1 MGLRRI
7 YLAALLMLVPAL
19 LIPAQDAAP
28 ESDLNVRISRIQ
40 SEDYPGLKVYISVES
55 KAGEPDLSMV
65 KGNFTVKV
73 DTEDPIES
81 IRVDPFKYLEEPVH
95 YVFLLSASGLM
106 DGPPLAAQKE
116 GVLAF
121 AEHMR
126 EVDTVSAYLAG
137 DKLNELFSY
146 SSSMEIPEDVVRGIE
161 VSESP
166 VKIYDTLVNVA
177 RKIEKDKE
185 LLTIPPEDRVVFIL
199 ISDGRDQE
207 SRYSLDQTLDVL
219 SRDGIPVYSVG
230 LRTLSSTSLTL
241 LNDLSNQSGGFYRF
255 SSSPAEVGSNL
266 DLLSEQI
273 LTAYVLQFKVR
284 GVPADDSFHQL
295 MVQVDNKNL
304 SAQSFRNFL
313 AHKTPFPLWMK
324 IVILIGAVVLIL
336 VLILLMILGR
346 IRLRKSLG
354 ITKRRCPECK
364 RRMKDDWEF
373 CPFCRY
379 LPPKKKRKKSE
390 EN

>member
-1 MGLRRI
+1 MGPRRL
-7 YLAALLMLVPAL
+7 YLAALLFLAAAL
-19 LIPAQDAAP
+19 IIPAQDALQ
-28 ESDLNVRISRIQ
+28 ESDLSVRISRIQ
-40 SEDYPGLKVYISVES
+40 SGGYPNLKVYVSVEN
-55 KAGEPDLSMV
+55 KAGEPNLSMV

-73 DTEDPIES
+73 DTEDPVDS
-81 IRVDPFKYLEEPVH
+81 VRVDPFKYLEEPVH

-126 EVDTVSAYLAG
+126 DSDTVSAYLAG

-146 SSSMEIPEDVVRGIE
+146 ARSTEIPEDVVRGIE

-166 VKIYDTLVNVA
+166 VKIYDSVVNVA
-177 RKIEKDKE
+177 RKVEKDKE
-185 LLTIPPEDRVVFIL
+185 LLTIPPGDRVVFIL

-207 SRYSLDQTLDVL
+207 SRYSLDQTLEVL
-219 SRDGIPVYSVG
+219 NRDGIPVYSVG
-230 LRTLSSTSLTL
+230 LRTLSSASLTL

-255 SSSPAEVGSNL
+255 ASSPTELDSNL

-284 GVPADDSFHQL
+284 GVSADDSFHQL
-295 MVQVDNKNL
+295 MVQVDNKNQ

-313 AHKTPFPLWMK
+313 AYKTPFPLWMK
-324 IVILIGAVVLIL
+324 IAILIGAVVVILI
-336 VLILLMILGR
+336 LILLMILGR
-346 IRLRKSLG
+346 MRLRKSLG
-354 ITKRRCPECK
+354 ISKRRCPECK

-390 EN
+390 ES

>member
-1 MGLRRI
+1 MGPRRL
-7 YLAALLMLVPAL
+7 YLAALLFLAAAL
-19 LIPAQDAAP
+19 FLPAQDAP
-28 ESDLNVRISRIQ
+28 QESDLSVRISRIQ
-40 SEDYPGLKVYISVES
+40 SGGYPNLKVYVSVEN
-55 KAGEPDLSMV
+55 KAGEPNLSMV

-73 DTEDPIES
+73 DTEDPVDS
-81 IRVDPFKYLEEPVH
+81 VRVDPFKYLEEPVH

-126 EVDTVSAYLAG
+126 DSDTVSAYLAG

-146 SSSMEIPEDVVRGIE
+146 ARSTEIPEDVVRGIE

-166 VKIYDTLVNVA
+166 VKIYDSVVNVA
-177 RKIEKDKE
+177 RKVEKDKE
-185 LLTIPPEDRVVFIL
+185 LLTIPPGDRVVFIL

-207 SRYSLDQTLDVL
+207 SRYSLDQTLEVL
-219 SRDGIPVYSVG
+219 NRDGIPVYSVG
-230 LRTLSSTSLTL
+230 LRTLSSASLTL

-255 SSSPAEVGSNL
+255 ASSPTELDSNL

-284 GVPADDSFHQL
+284 GVSADDSFHQL
-295 MVQVDNKNL
+295 MVQVDNKNQ

-313 AHKTPFPLWMK
+313 AYKTPFPLWMK
-324 IVILIGAVVLIL
+324 IAILIGAVVVILI
-336 VLILLMILGR
+336 LILLMILGR
-346 IRLRKSLG
+346 MRLRKSLG
-354 ITKRRCPECK
+354 ISKRRCPECK

-390 EN
+390 ES